1 MSLRPT
7 TNSLFGADSPL
18 MRPQSFHRGE
28 NCTDVA
34 IPLIAVGGCR
44 AVSAGVL
51 ARHFAVT
58 PPAVL
63 KWFGSTAQMWDEIAA
78 CIGRR
83 WYAHTNSRLRDQDI
97 FDSVALLVPSTQ
109 DEVEWTR
116 VWLSMLELG
125 RHHELVGKR
134 MAQLEEQ
141 ELTLLYRATDCRDTP
156 TLVATMVVV
165 RGLRQMVCATN
176 EPLDLETAQVLLRR
190 HVTHAYVERGIP
202 EPVGED
208 DVLSVTRRMT
218 YSPAR
223 RPGGQVVTRSP
234 DSRLSARSVGN
245 SLPPGR

>member
-1 MSLRPT
+1 MSESPP
-7 TNSLFGADSPL
+7 TNSLFNADSPL

-51 ARHFAVT
+51 ARHFGVT

-63 KWFGSTAQMWDEIAA
+63 KWFGSTAVMWDELAG

-83 WYAHTNSRLRDQDI
+83 WYAYVDSRLRDQDI
-97 FDSVALLVPSTQ
+97 FDSVALLIPRTQ

-141 ELTLLYRATDCRDTP
+141 ELTLLYRATGCRDVP

-165 RGLRQMVCATN
+165 RGLRQMVSATH
-176 EPLDLETAQVLLRR
+176 EPMVLETAQVLLRR
-190 HVTHAYVERGIP
+190 HITHAYVERGVP
-202 EPVGED
+202 EPARED
-208 DVLSVTRRMT
+208 DVLSATRRMT

-223 RPGGQVVTRSP
+223 RPGI
-234 DSRLSARSVGN
+234 
-245 SLPPGR
+245 